1 MEILN
6 LQQIIWQ
13 AVNFLILYL
22 VIAKFVVPPTQK
34 YLKKRESAIKEGL
47 ENADKV
53 KMQLAEAEKLKEE
66 IISAARAEG
75 QKILEEVKVK
85 SEELSIKLHEEAKEG
100 ARKAAQIL
108 REQAISDIEKRKQEL
123 NEESIRIASL
133 IAKKSL
139 SGAIDV
145 ELQHELL
152 RKQLEELKKADVP
165 LH

>member
-34 YLKKRESAIKEGL
+34 YLHKRDSEIRQGL
-47 ENADKV
+47 ENAEKV
-53 KMQLAEAEKLKEE
+53 KKQLSDAEKIKEE
-66 IISAARAEG
+66 ILTEARSEG
-75 QKILEEVKVK
+75 QRLLEEMRTRA
-85 SEELSIKLHEEAKEG
+85 SELSEKLHTEAKASAQEEAK
-100 ARKAAQIL
+100 KIIAQSEL
-108 REQAISDIEKRKQEL
+108 DSEHRREEL
-123 NEESIRIASL
+123 NEEAVRLAGL

-139 SGAIDV
+139 SSVLDV

-152 RKQLEELKKADVP
+152 QKQLHQLKATKV
-165 LH
+165 HSH

>member
-34 YLKKRESAIKEGL
+34 YLHKRDAEIRHGL
-47 ENADKV
+47 ENAEKV
-53 KMQLAEAEKLKEE
+53 KKQLSDAEKLKEE
-66 IISAARAEG
+66 ILAEARTEG
-75 QKILEEVKVK
+75 QKLLEEMRTRAN
-85 SEELSIKLHEEAKEG
+85 ELSDKLHAEAKLSAQEEAK
-100 ARKAAQIL
+100 KIVAQSEL
-108 REQAISDIEKRKQEL
+108 DAEHRRQEL
-123 NEESIRIASL
+123 NEEAVHLAGL

-139 SGAIDV
+139 SGALDI

-152 RKQLEELKKADVP
+152 QKQLHQLKATKVHAN
-165 LH
+165 